1 MEHTALSN
9 AAKAL
14 LSVLN
19 SFDAFTGNSSF
30 TILSVRVS
38 KLENIITTSIEYA
51 TNIDEALLDD
61 LSLGLVLNFIQQ
73 KAMASPYPL
82 GRYDSSS
89 EMVYFGLFE
98 DHMHGK
104 WEENQD
110 QRGLELVQFSTRLGP
125 TFSKFLWEDMY
136 GLIFANICDAADTNF
151 VNV

>member
-1 MEHTALSN
+1 MIGRGVEIASLC
-9 AAKAL
+9 
-14 LSVLN
+14 
-19 SFDAFTGNSSF
+19 
-30 TILSVRVS
+30 TIF
-38 KLENIITTSIEYA
+38 
-51 TNIDEALLDD
+51 
-61 LSLGLVLNFIQQ
+61 GL
-73 KAMASPYPL
+73 
-82 GRYDSSS
+82 
-89 EMVYFGLFE
+89 GLFE